1 MYECEVFASLLLCLY
16 FTLFEKYWLFLCL
29 AFYTVTGVFLVNY
42 QWCIQVFKLP
52 NDLKTQF
59 RRAYLLVPDFYILQ
73 SGFHTSKDRYKD
85 IKQNNIRDVPIYLY
99 WH

>member
-1 MYECEVFASLLLCLY
+1 MYECEVFTSLLLCL
-16 FTLFEKYWLFLCL
+16 FEKYCL

-59 RRAYLLVPDFYILQ
+59 RRAYLLVPDFCILQ

-85 IKQNNIRDVPIYLY
+85 IKQNNIRDVPIAVISCNV
-99 WH
+99 